1 MKIDLGVDYH
11 VYMEDQVIDMDNL
24 TYKQWHKSV
33 RHLQVTKCPHT
44 PFKMNTVYNLKDFGD
59 TVMQMKQNGYRVR
72 SH

>member
-44 PFKMNTVYNLKDFGD
+44 PFKMNTVYDN
-59 TVMQMKQNGYRVR
+59 V
-72 SH
+72 H